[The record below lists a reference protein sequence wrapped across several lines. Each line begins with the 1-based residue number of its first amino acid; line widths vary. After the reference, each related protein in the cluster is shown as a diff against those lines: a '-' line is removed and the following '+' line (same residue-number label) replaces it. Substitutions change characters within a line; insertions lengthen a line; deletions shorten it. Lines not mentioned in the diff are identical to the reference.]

1 MNWMFQKFFFLTYS
15 WFQCSFNFCCA
26 ANWPS
31 HTYTYIPIPFFFFFH
46 TIFYHVLTQ
55 ELGHSSPAVQVG
67 PQGLLILNG
76 IVYFYL
82 PGPYQF
88 QIEQRCPYKKN
99 QAIDSRLKQVTEA
112 GQPWAPDSFS
122 MGSSIFSLQ
131 NSTSSAVARRGLWVN
146 PIHRAAD
153 LFFTCSA

>member
-1 MNWMFQKFFFLTYS
+1 MFLPFLLYS
-15 WFQCSFNFCCA
+15 KTTQSIHPCLLLFR
-26 ANWPS
+26 
-31 HTYTYIPIPFFFFFH
+31 

-112 GQPWAPDSFS
+112 GQP
-122 MGSSIFSLQ
+122 
-131 NSTSSAVARRGLWVN
+131 
-146 PIHRAAD
+146 
-153 LFFTCSA
+153 